1 MKSWEDELAEIL
13 AKKGVQ
19 PEQPAEP
26 EPTITIF
33 RYPHKHPGITYRLD
47 LIAEIPQMRIILP
60 IDDGPYKIN
69 LYHVQLAPTTPLRQ
83 LFSFHMTFLRSHAFQ
98 EERGIL
104 EYSLLLAY
112 ADLMQ
117 ALFWQGD
124 LNRMQFPQEIHV
136 LRLL

>member
-19 PEQPAEP
+19 PEQPADP

-33 RYPHKHPGITYRLD
+33 RYPHEHPGITYHLD

-69 LYHVQLAPTTPLRQ
+69 LYHIQLAPTTPLRQ
-83 LFSFHMTFLRSHAFQ
+83 LFSFHMTLQ
-98 EERGIL
+98 ESGALQAERGML
-104 EYSLLLAY
+104 EYALLLAY